1 VPAVAADCI
10 LGRLVDVGSS
20 WHGGCCLLNKI

>member
-1 VPAVAADCI
+1 VPAVAADCV

-20 WHGGCCLLNKI
+20 WHGLLVAC

>member
-1 VPAVAADCI
+1 VLAVAADCI

-20 WHGGCCLLNKI
+20 WHGVVVC